1 MTSNSDPTALLLR
14 KTESPKMLKELIN
27 VLDAQAPLPSAFGKC
42 GLYPL
47 NPQEVLNR
55 IPSIVEDTRV
65 ALVWGPEQEEAQ
77 GPEDSGW
84 SGQSYSAQ
92 DSEEED
98 DVEEFSE
105 EKLEDEEPPEPH
117 PGASSLKF
125 GTSVVA
131 IYEGQWFLA
140 DVFESQ
146 EKVGHGYTRLSYAAI
161 KGTNCFAWT
170 DKPDIMFTL
179 NEDIILSEVNMVPFN
194 NRGDVGLTKQDFKKV
209 ENWMIVV
216 YIPFVLNISAQY
228 SYFFRKRF
236 SKLKLN
242 FPQFLLLLF
251 TFFYC

>member
-1 MTSNSDPTALLLR
+1 ME
-14 KTESPKMLKELIN
+14 ES
-27 VLDAQAPLPSAFGKC
+27 
-42 GLYPL
+42 
-47 NPQEVLNR
+47 
-55 IPSIVEDTRV
+55 
-65 ALVWGPEQEEAQ
+65 
-77 GPEDSGW
+77 
-84 SGQSYSAQ
+84 
-92 DSEEED
+92 SEEED
-98 DVEEFSE
+98 SRQ

-140 DVFESQ
+140 DVVESQ

-179 NEDIILSEVNMVPFN
+179 NEDIILSEVNVVL
-194 NRGDVGLTKQDFKKV
+194 GDVGLTKQDFKKV

-216 YIPFVLNISAQY
+216 YIPFILNISAQY

-236 SKLKLN
+236 SKLILYI
-242 FPQFLLLLF
+242 PQFFSL
-251 TFFYC
+251 